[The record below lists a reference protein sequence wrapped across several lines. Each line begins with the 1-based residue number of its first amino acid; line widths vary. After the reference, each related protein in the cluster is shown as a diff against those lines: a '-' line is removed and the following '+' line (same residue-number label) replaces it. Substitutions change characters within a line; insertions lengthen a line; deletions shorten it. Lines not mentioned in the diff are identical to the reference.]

1 MMTPSELIGE
11 GINLMFSGMGFVSV
25 FLLIL
30 IWAIGVM
37 SKLINRFFPEPQPEP
52 KTSPNSTAL
61 SAAPTDD
68 FERLRPVIA
77 AAIAHHRRTQ
87 QFK

>member
-1 MMTPSELIGE
+1 MTSAELFGE
-11 GINLMFSGMGFVSV
+11 GINLMFSGMGFVLV

-30 IWAIGVM
+30 IWAIGLI
-37 SKLINRFFPEPQPEP
+37 SKLINKYFPEPQPSP
-52 KTSPNSTAL
+52 KTPSNSTAL
-61 SAAPTDD
+61 SAAPSDD
-68 FERLRPVIA
+68 FECLRPVIA

>member
-1 MMTPSELIGE
+1 MMTPSALIGE
-11 GINLMFSGMGFVSV
+11 GINLMFSGMGFVLV

-77 AAIAHHRRTQ
+77 AAIAHHRRPQ

>member
-1 MMTPSELIGE
+1 MTSAELFGE
-11 GINLMFSGMGFVSV
+11 GINLMFSGMGFVLV

-30 IWAIGVM
+30 IWAIGLM
-37 SKLINRFFPEPQPEP
+37 SKLINKYEPQPSP
-52 KTSPNSTAL
+52 KTPPNSTAL
-61 SAAPTDD
+61 SAASTDD

>member
-1 MMTPSELIGE
+1 MTSAELFGE
-11 GINLMFSGMGFVSV
+11 GINLMFSGMGFVLV

-30 IWAIGVM
+30 IWAIGLM
-37 SKLINRFFPEPQPEP
+37 SKLINKYFPEPHQPSP
-52 KTSPNSTAL
+52 KTPSNSTAL

>member
-1 MMTPSELIGE
+1 MTSAELFGE
-11 GINLMFSGMGFVSV
+11 GINLMFSGMGFVLV

-30 IWAIGVM
+30 IWAIGLM
-37 SKLINRFFPEPQPEP
+37 SKLINRFFPEPLPSP
-52 KTSPNSTAL
+52 KTPSNATAL

-77 AAIAHHRRTQ
+77 AAIAHHRRPQ

>member
-11 GINLMFSGMGFVSV
+11 GINLMFSGMGFVLV

-30 IWAIGVM
+30 IWAIGLM
-37 SKLINRFFPEPQPEP
+37 SKLINRFFPEPLPEP

>member
-1 MMTPSELIGE
+1 MMSPSALIGE
-11 GINLMFSGMGFVSV
+11 GINLMFSGMGFVLV

-37 SKLINRFFPEPQPEP
+37 SKLINRFFPEPQPDP

>member
-1 MMTPSELIGE
+1 MTSAELFGE
-11 GINLMFSGMGFVSV
+11 GINLMFSGMDFVLV

-30 IWAIGVM
+30 IWAIGLM
-37 SKLINRFFPEPQPEP
+37 SKLINKYFPEPQPSP
-52 KTSPNSTAL
+52 KTPSNSTAL